1 MARSPRRR
9 AGRVF
14 RYWRSER
21 RTLAQGFVA
30 LLVGASAAFVAG
42 LTLGS
47 ITATLEALPGLFIL
61 LPAAAGMQNTIFG
74 AIGARLGTSTH
85 AGLFQ
90 VTAERSGIL
99 RQNIFAGIVL
109 TFTSSLYLAG
119 LSKLAAAVFGLPS
132 ISFLQ
137 FVTIS
142 VVGAL
147 LGATFILI
155 LTIVVAVGA
164 YRRGYDL
171 DAVGTPLIIA
181 AGDMSTIPCL
191 YLATFVAR
199 TGWLNATVGSLAIAA
214 ALFALVRGITTDLPL
229 ARRAMGE
236 MTLIVLLTPLLDIL
250 AGTVIESRL
259 ARFVALPGL
268 LIIIPP
274 LISIAGDLGGVLS
287 SRLSSKLHLGVVS
300 PKIIPEGP
308 ALLDASLVGVSGLG
322 IFLYIGVVGLMLS
335 DLTAKAHP
343 GPLAMIGSTVTT
355 GLIVTLVAIPVAY
368 YIAVITARFG
378 MDPDNHSVPIIT
390 SAMDL
395 VGVVSF
401 LFVLSVFGVT
411 GHV

>member
-9 AGRVF
+9 ARRVF

-21 RTLAQGFVA
+21 RTLGQGFVA
-30 LLVGASAAFVAG
+30 LMVGATAAFVAG

-47 ITATLEALPGLFIL
+47 ITSTLQALPGLFIL

-85 AGLFQ
+85 AGLFE
-90 VTAERSGIL
+90 VTNERTGIL

-119 LSKLAAAVFGLPS
+119 LSRLAAAVFGLPS

-147 LGATFILI
+147 LGATFILF
-155 LTIVVAVGA
+155 LTILVAVTA
-164 YRRGYDL
+164 FRRGYDL

-191 YLATFVAR
+191 YLATFLAKND
-199 TGWLNATVGSLAIAA
+199 GLNAAIAGVAIALAI
-214 ALFALVRGITTDLPL
+214 FALIRGITTDLPL
-229 ARRAMGE
+229 ARRAMAE
-236 MTLIVLLTPLLDIL
+236 MALIVLLTPLLDIL
-250 AGTVIESRL
+250 AGTVIEARL

-287 SRLSSKLHLGVVS
+287 SRLTSKLHLGVVS
-300 PKIIPEGP
+300 PKVIPEGP

-322 IFLYIGVVGLMLS
+322 IFLFIGAVGLFLS
-335 DLTAKAHP
+335 DLTNKAHP
-343 GPLAMIGSTVTT
+343 GPLAMIGGTVTT
-355 GLIVTLVAIPVAY
+355 GLVVTLVAIPVAY
-368 YIAVITARFG
+368 YIAVITTRFG
-378 MDPDNHSVPIIT
+378 LDPDNHSVPIIT

-401 LFVLSVFGVT
+401 LAVLAVFGVT

>member
-1 MARSPRRR
+1 LFEVSN
-9 AGRVF
+9 
-14 RYWRSER
+14 ER
-21 RTLAQGFVA
+21 T
-30 LLVGASAAFVAG
+30 
-42 LTLGS
+42 
-47 ITATLEALPGLFIL
+47 
-61 LPAAAGMQNTIFG
+61 
-74 AIGARLGTSTH
+74 
-85 AGLFQ
+85 
-90 VTAERSGIL
+90 GIL

-119 LSKLAAAVFGLPS
+119 LSRLAAAVFGLPS

-147 LGATFILI
+147 LGATFILF
-155 LTIVVAVGA
+155 LTILVAVTA
-164 YRRGYDL
+164 FRRGYDL

-191 YLATFVAR
+191 YLATFLAR
-199 TGWLNATVGSLAIAA
+199 NESLNAIIAA
-214 ALFALVRGITTDLPL
+214 VAIVLAVFALIRGITTDLPL
-229 ARRAMGE
+229 ARRAMAE
-236 MTLIVLLTPLLDIL
+236 MALIVILTPLLDIL
-250 AGTVIESRL
+250 AGTVIEARL

-300 PKIIPEGP
+300 PKVIPEGP

-322 IFLYIGVVGLMLS
+322 IFLFIGTLGLFLS
-335 DLTAKAHP
+335 DLTSKAHP
-343 GPLAMIGSTVTT
+343 GPAAMIGGTVTT
-355 GLIVTLVAIPVAY
+355 GLVVTLVAIPVAY

-378 MDPDNHSVPIIT
+378 LDPDNHSVPIIT

-401 LFVLSVFGVT
+401 LAVLAVFGVT
-411 GHV
+411 GHG

>member
-1 MARSPRRR
+1 M
-9 AGRVF
+9 
-14 RYWRSER
+14 
-21 RTLAQGFVA
+21 
-30 LLVGASAAFVAG
+30 VGASAAFVAG

-47 ITATLEALPGLFIL
+47 ITTTLQALPGLFIL

-85 AGLFQ
+85 AGLFE
-90 VTAERSGIL
+90 VTNERTGIL

-119 LSKLAAAVFGLPS
+119 LSRLAAAVFGLPS

-147 LGATFILI
+147 LGATFILF
-155 LTIVVAVGA
+155 LTILVAVTA
-164 YRRGYDL
+164 FRRGYDL

-191 YLATFVAR
+191 YLATFLAKND
-199 TGWLNATVGSLAIAA
+199 GLNAAVAGVAIALAI
-214 ALFALVRGITTDLPL
+214 FALIRGITTDLPL
-229 ARRAMGE
+229 ARRAMAE
-236 MTLIVLLTPLLDIL
+236 MALIVLLTPLLDIL
-250 AGTVIESRL
+250 AGTVIEARL

-268 LIIIPP
+268 LVIIPP

-287 SRLSSKLHLGVVS
+287 SRLTSKLHLGVVS
-300 PKIIPEGP
+300 PKVIPEGP

-322 IFLYIGVVGLMLS
+322 IFLFIGAVGLFLS
-335 DLTAKAHP
+335 DLTNKAHP
-343 GPLAMIGSTVTT
+343 GPLAMIGGTVTT
-355 GLIVTLVAIPVAY
+355 GLVVTLVAIPVAY
-368 YIAVITARFG
+368 YIAVITTRFG
-378 MDPDNHSVPIIT
+378 LDPDNHSVPIIT

-401 LFVLSVFGVT
+401 LAVLAVFGVT